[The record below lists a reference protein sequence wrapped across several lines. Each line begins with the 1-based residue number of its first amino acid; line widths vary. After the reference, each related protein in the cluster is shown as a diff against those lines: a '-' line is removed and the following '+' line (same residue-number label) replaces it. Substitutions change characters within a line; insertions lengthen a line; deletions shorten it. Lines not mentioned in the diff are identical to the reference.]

1 MAHLPGY
8 RVWCTDHRDDPFG
21 VQLMHYEPG
30 CDLPELVRTRPH
42 LAFQVGDLDA
52 ALVGRKVLIAP
63 NSPSGGVRVAF
74 VEHEGLPLELL
85 EFDDPEDPLSAR

>member
-1 MAHLPGY
+1 MVHLPGY
-8 RVWCTDHRDDPFG
+8 RVWCTDHRDDTFG

-42 LAFQVGDLDA
+42 LAFQVEDLDA
-52 ALVGRKVLIAP
+52 ALVGRQVLIAP
-63 NSPSGGVRVAF
+63 NSPSQGVRVAF

-85 EFDDPEDPLSAR
+85 EFENPENPLATR